1 MAAEQLITTKY
12 ALLLSFILILSAG
25 SCQEKS
31 ARTYDRAEFKK
42 YWYGGRAEIN
52 SYSLDQSRYGE
63 QRKGSAVLIF
73 VTEDFSKAKQVKLDN
88 SSNSES
94 DKVNVLK
101 LNFIK
106 KFTTGIYP
114 YSMML
119 SVFTPVNRKAFPNT
133 LKATMSSQE
142 WCGHVFTQMNLRAN
156 AFDVKSFS
164 YFEQEGDFTAS
175 LKKTVIE
182 DELWNIIRLDYN
194 ALPTGDID
202 IIPGLFFS
210 RLNHVELKNQP
221 AVAMLSEQLNVVTYT
236 LTLKNQ
242 ERKLTIHFE
251 KNFPYKILAWEEVFK
266 ERDTVQRTHAKLDKT
281 LLTDYWTKNKNEF
294 HYLRDSLNL
303 SP

>member
-1 MAAEQLITTKY
+1 MIEQVITTKLV
-12 ALLLSFILILSAG
+12 LLLSFILILSAG

-63 QRKGSAVLIF
+63 QRQGTAVLIF

-94 DKVNVLK
+94 DKVSVLK

-119 SVFTPVNRKAFPNT
+119 SVFTPVNRKVFPNT
-133 LKATMSSQE
+133 IKATMSSQE
-142 WCGHVFTQMNLRAN
+142 WCGQVFTQMNLRAN
-156 AFDVKSFS
+156 EFDVKSFS
-164 YFEQEGDFTAS
+164 YFEQEGDVNVS
-175 LKKTVIE
+175 IKKTLIE

-194 ALPTGDID
+194 KLPIGDVD

-221 AVAMLSEQLNVVTYT
+221 AVATLSEELNEVAYT
-236 LTLKNQ
+236 LALTNQ
-242 ERKLTIHFE
+242 QRKLTIRFE
-251 KNFPYKILAWEEVFK
+251 KTFPHKILAWEETFE
-266 ERDTVQRTHAKLDKT
+266 ERDTVQRTHARLDKT

>member
-1 MAAEQLITTKY
+1 MTEQLITTKLV
-12 ALLLSFILILSAG
+12 LLLSFILILSAG

-31 ARTYDRAEFKK
+31 AKTYNHTEFKK
-42 YWYGGRAEIN
+42 YWYGGKAEIN

-63 QRKGSAVLIF
+63 QRKGTAVLIF
-73 VTEDFSKAKQVKLDN
+73 VTEDFSKAKQVKLDQP
-88 SSNSES
+88 SNSES
-94 DKVNVLK
+94 DKVSVLK

-119 SVFTPVNRKAFPNT
+119 SVFTPVNRNVFPNT

-142 WCGHVFTQMNLRAN
+142 WCGHVFTQMNLGAN
-156 AFDVKSFS
+156 EFDVKSFS
-164 YFEQEGDFTAS
+164 YFEQEGDVTS
-175 LKKTVIE
+175 SINKTLME

-194 ALPTGDID
+194 ALPIGNVDV
-202 IIPGLFFS
+202 IPGLFFS

-221 AVAMLSEQLNVVTYT
+221 AVAMLSEEPNVVTYT
-236 LTLKNQ
+236 LALTNQ
-242 ERKLTIHFE
+242 ERKLTIRFE
-251 KNFPYKILAWEEVFK
+251 KNFPHKILAWEEVFK